1 MPNEPVTP
9 GNAMRLWYTAPA
21 DRWLH
26 ALPIGNGRLGAMVFG
41 GTERETI
48 QLNEDSVWQRGPVDR
63 NNPDALRH
71 LDEVRRLL
79 FAGRVQDAQEL
90 AEFTM
95 FGMPNRQQSYL
106 PLASLELAFL
116 GRRGAPGGYR
126 RELDLATGIAGVAYR
141 QDGVGH
147 RREALA
153 SAVDH
158 VVAVRLTAD
167 APRALD
173 FTARMTRP
181 WDAATEAL
189 GHDVQ
194 TLSGRCGWNGSRFC
208 AVLRVLADGGRVETI
223 GDFIHVRG
231 ADAATVL
238 VGAATDFRHAR
249 YRQAAHGD
257 VAKAASRTFEAIRVR
272 HVREHDRLFG
282 RVRLELP
289 AEPATAALPTD
300 QRLQR
305 VKDGA
310 DDPGLIAQYFHFG
323 RYLLLSS
330 SRPGTAAANLQ
341 GIWNDSMM
349 PAWNSKYTINI
360 NLQMNYW
367 PAEVA
372 NLSECHQPLFDLI
385 ERVRVQGRETA
396 RVHYGCGGFVAH
408 HNVDLWGDTAP
419 LDNVFCGL
427 WPTGAAWLSL
437 HLWDHYA
444 FGGDLGFLR
453 DRAYP
458 VMKEAAEFLLDF
470 LVPGP
475 DGCLHIGPSLSPEN
489 SYLDGDG
496 ARAGLCMSPTM
507 DVQIA
512 ASLFRRCV
520 EAATLLGVDRPFAEA
535 LERAAARLPPM
546 GVGRHGQLREWLDDP
561 DEVEPGHRH
570 LSHLFA
576 IFPDDSITAAKAP
589 ELMRAG
595 EVALRRRIEHGSGQ
609 SGWSRAWAMALA
621 ARFRDGD
628 AAHAHALEQ
637 LRQHTEANLFDMHYY
652 RGHPPFVFQLDGNA
666 GATAAVAEM
675 LLQSHEGRIDLL
687 PALPAAWASG
697 RVAGLRARGGFEV
710 AVRWADGR
718 LVEADVVA
726 VRDGPCTVR
735 ATVDLDVL
743 GADAVERTPAGAT
756 FAAVAGRAYRVVPRA
771 DAEVAA

>member
-1 MPNEPVTP
+1 MPNEAVTP
-9 GNAMRLWYTAPA
+9 AASAMRLWYAAPA

-41 GTERETI
+41 GTERETL
-48 QLNEDSVWQRGPVDR
+48 QLNEETVWQRGPADR
-63 NNPDALRH
+63 NNPDALAH
-71 LDEVRRLL
+71 LADVRRLL
-79 FAGRVQDAQEL
+79 FEGRVQDAQEL

-116 GRRGAPGGYR
+116 GRRGAPSDYR
-126 RELDLATGIAGVAYR
+126 RELDLATGIATVTYR
-141 QDGVGH
+141 QDGVAY

-153 SAVDH
+153 SPVDG

-167 APRALD
+167 APAALA
-173 FTARMTRP
+173 FTARLTRP
-181 WDAATEAL
+181 WDAVTESV
-189 GHDVQ
+189 GPDQQ
-194 TLSGRCGWNGSRFC
+194 TLAGQCGWNGTRFC

-223 GDFIHVRG
+223 GDFVHVRA
-231 ADAATVL
+231 ADAVTLL
-238 VGAATDFRHAR
+238 VGAATDDRHAR
-249 YRQAAHGD
+249 YREAALRD
-257 VAKAASRTFEAIRVR
+257 VAAAARPFEALVAD

-289 AEPATAALPTD
+289 ADPAVASLPTD

-305 VKDGA
+305 VRDGA

-367 PAEVA
+367 PAEVCH
-372 NLSECHQPLFDLI
+372 LEECHQPLFDLI
-385 ERVRVQGRETA
+385 ERVRREGRKTA
-396 RVHYGCGGFVAH
+396 RIHYGCGGFVAH

-419 LDNVFCGL
+419 LDNVFCGM

-437 HLWDHYA
+437 HLWEHYA
-444 FGGDLGFLR
+444 FGGDLAFLR

-458 VMKEAAEFLLDF
+458 VMREAAEFLLDF

-475 DGCLHIGPSLSPEN
+475 DGHLHIGPSLSPEN
-489 SYLDGDG
+489 FYVDGEG
-496 ARAGLCMSPTM
+496 LRAGLCMSPTM
-507 DVQIA
+507 DVQIT

-520 EAATLLGVDRPFAEA
+520 EAATLLGIDRPFAEA
-535 LERAAARLPPM
+535 LELAAARLPEM
-546 GVGRHGQLREWLDDP
+546 GVGRHGQLREWLNDP

-570 LSHLFA
+570 LSHLFG
-576 IFPDDSITAAKAP
+576 IFPDDLITAAKAP

-609 SGWSRAWAMALA
+609 SGWSRAWAMALS

-652 RGHPPFVFQLDGNA
+652 RGHPPFVFQIDGNL

-675 LLQSHEGRIDLL
+675 LLQSHEERLDLL
-687 PALPAAWASG
+687 PALPAAWHGGA
-697 RVAGLRARGGFEV
+697 VAGLRARGGFEV
-710 AVRWADGR
+710 GVRWADGR

-726 VRDGPCTVR
+726 QRDGPCTVR
-735 ATVDLDVL
+735 AAVELDVL
-743 GADAVERTPAGAT
+743 EADAVERTPAGAT
-756 FAAVAGRAYRVVPRA
+756 FTAVAGRTYRVVPLA
-771 DAEVAA
+771 HGGATA